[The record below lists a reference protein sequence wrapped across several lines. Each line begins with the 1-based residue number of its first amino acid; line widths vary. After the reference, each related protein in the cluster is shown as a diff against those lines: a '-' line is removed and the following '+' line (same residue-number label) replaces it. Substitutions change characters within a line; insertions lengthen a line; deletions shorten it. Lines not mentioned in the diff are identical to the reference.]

1 MNKNRELTPRERLVF
16 ALDVS
21 TIEEARRWVRLLK
34 KSVGM
39 FKVGKELFTAFGPD
53 AVRAVQ
59 EEGGKVFLDLKF
71 HDIPN
76 TTAMAAMNAVRLGVG
91 IVNLHA
97 TGGLRMMERVVT
109 VVREGCATEG
119 RERPLL
125 LAVTLLT
132 SLAEGDLKEVGI
144 TGPVGERVVALA
156 SLARRAGMD
165 GVVASPH
172 EVHPIRERLGDGFVI
187 LTPGIRPS
195 GSGADDQKR
204 AMTPA
209 EAIGMGSDY
218 IVVGRPIR
226 LSEEPVRA
234 AEAILAEMEGVV

>member
-1 MNKNRELTPRERLVF
+1 MNNKLTPRERLIF

-34 KSVGM
+34 NHVGM

-53 AVRAVQ
+53 AVCAVQ
-59 EEGGKVFLDLKF
+59 EEGGKTFLDLKF

-76 TTAMAAMNAVRLGVG
+76 TTAMAAMNAARLGVE

-97 TGGLRMMERVVT
+97 TGGLRMMERAVT
-109 VVREGCATEG
+109 VVHDGCAAEG

-132 SLAEGDLKEVGI
+132 SLAETELEEVGI
-144 TGPVGERVVALA
+144 AGPTGERVVELAALA
-156 SLARRAGMD
+156 KRAGMD
-165 GVVASPH
+165 GVVASPQ
-172 EVHPIRERLGDGFVI
+172 EVQPIRERLGDAFVI

-195 GSGADDQKR
+195 GSSADDQRR

-209 EAIGMGSDY
+209 EAIGAGSDY

-234 AEAILAEMEGVV
+234 AEAILAEMEGAV

>member
-1 MNKNRELTPRERLVF
+1 MNKKLTPRERLIF

-21 TIEEARRWVRLLK
+21 TIEEARRWVKLIK
-34 KSVGM
+34 NHVGM
-39 FKVGKELFTAFGPD
+39 FKVGFEFFTAFGPG

-59 EEGGKVFLDLKF
+59 EEGGEIFLDLKF

-76 TTAMAAMNAVRLGVG
+76 TAAMAAMNAARLGVG
-91 IVNLHA
+91 IINLHA

-109 VVREGCATEG
+109 VVNEGCEAEG

-132 SLAEGDLKEVGI
+132 SLAEGDLEEVGI
-144 TGPVGERVVALA
+144 TGPVGERVVELA
-156 SLARRAGMD
+156 SLAKRAGMD

-172 EVHPIRERLGDGFVI
+172 EVRPIRERLGDDFVI

-195 GSGADDQKR
+195 GSRSDDQRR

-209 EAIGMGSDY
+209 EAIGAGSDY

-226 LSEEPVRA
+226 LSEEPVGA
-234 AEAILAEMEGVV
+234 AEAILAEIEGAV